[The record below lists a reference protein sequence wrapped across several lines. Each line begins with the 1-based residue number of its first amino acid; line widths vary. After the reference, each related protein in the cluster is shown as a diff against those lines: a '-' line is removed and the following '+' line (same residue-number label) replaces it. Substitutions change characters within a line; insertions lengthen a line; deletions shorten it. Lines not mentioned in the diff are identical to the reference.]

1 MIIRLENSSVRAE
14 RKINYVTKSRAKV
27 MSNKIFTL
35 KDVILLSIT
44 IFTAGLTLGI
54 AIMQIMSH

>member
-1 MIIRLENSSVRAE
+1 MIVKLETASE
-14 RKINYVTKSRAKV
+14 RPKVKINYVTKSRAKV